1 MLSFLVYNLQSKSQK
16 QRAGVLTANMDSE
29 LKETLLKAADY
40 NELEKQRAARTGN
53 LSFSIM
59 FLVCA
64 MTIAV
69 QMLIA
74 GSDAV
79 QYQSYSLI
87 MGETAALFAG
97 GLIYLFC
104 VVKNGAW
111 NGALTKSTPKR
122 DLIIT
127 LICAGI
133 FSIVFCLMLKKN
145 IAASQAV
152 GMAIC
157 FFAVLSEIAFFWLR
171 GLLYLSQKKS
181 DKLEDGK
188 A

>member
-29 LKETLLKAADY
+29 LKQTLLKAADY

-64 MTIAV
+64 MMIAV

-74 GSDAV
+74 GSDVV

-97 GLIYLFC
+97 GLIYIFW
-104 VVKNGAW
+104 VVKNGA
-111 NGALTKSTPKR
+111 
-122 DLIIT
+122 
-127 LICAGI
+127 
-133 FSIVFCLMLKKN
+133 
-145 IAASQAV
+145 
-152 GMAIC
+152 
-157 FFAVLSEIAFFWLR
+157 
-171 GLLYLSQKKS
+171 
-181 DKLEDGK
+181 
-188 A
+188 